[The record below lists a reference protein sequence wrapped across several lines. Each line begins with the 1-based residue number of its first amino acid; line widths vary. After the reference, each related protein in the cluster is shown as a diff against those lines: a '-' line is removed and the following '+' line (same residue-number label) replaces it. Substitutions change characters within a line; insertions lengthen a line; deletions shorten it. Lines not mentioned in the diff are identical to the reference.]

1 MHFHFISRVYYNINC
16 LDVKNIC
23 VYTFLCTICSRS
35 RSWLIQTTSTIIS
48 NIMIIITNA
57 DDDDAHAR
65 TMQWHMA
72 IIPVVHYSQF
82 FVLDERM
89 DIHEQLVI
97 AVNLN
102 TIFL

>member
-1 MHFHFISRVYYNINC
+1 
-16 LDVKNIC
+16 
-23 VYTFLCTICSRS
+23 
-35 RSWLIQTTSTIIS
+35 
-48 NIMIIITNA
+48 MIIITNA
-57 DDDDAHAR
+57 DDDDANAR
-65 TMQWHMA
+65 TMQWYMA

-89 DIHEQLVI
+89 GIHEQLVI